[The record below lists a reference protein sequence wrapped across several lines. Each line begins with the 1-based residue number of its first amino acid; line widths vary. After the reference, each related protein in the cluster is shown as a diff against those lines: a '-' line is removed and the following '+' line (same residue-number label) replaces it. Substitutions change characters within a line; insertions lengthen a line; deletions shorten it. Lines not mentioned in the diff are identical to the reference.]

1 MQVEDV
7 FRYLVVLNQVVFMTN
22 RRAWRLKDG
31 VKLEAF
37 AWLLGLVLAYWLT
50 GDFDRPLS
58 HFPPGPAFWPQVVII
73 CMILAACVLLCS
85 RFLNQSQTSDPQID
99 YLDSVPDDLPTVGWR
114 TTAMFIV
121 PLIWVYGMHK
131 AGFLLATPIF
141 LIVFTWLMGVKR
153 WRVLITYSL
162 GFYSV
167 LVLVFY
173 KLIFTSLPMGAG
185 YLHTINGEL
194 LALIQ

>member
-1 MQVEDV
+1 
-7 FRYLVVLNQVVFMTN
+7 
-22 RRAWRLKDG
+22 
-31 VKLEAF
+31 
-37 AWLLGLVLAYWLT
+37 
-50 GDFDRPLS
+50 
-58 HFPPGPAFWPQVVII
+58 
-73 CMILAACVLLCS
+73 MILAAGVLLCS
-85 RFLNQSQTSDPQID
+85 RFLKQSQTPDAQVD
-99 YLDSVPDDLPTVGWR
+99 YLDDVPDDLPSVGWR

-153 WRVLITYSL
+153 WRILVTYSL
-162 GFYSV
+162 GFYSI